1 MDLELLSAH
10 ATPDARLSE
19 LRWITDLNSLQSDV
33 SYDFVFVDEAGFNS
47 HRPHTFSQLLQG
59 FRGFKTVET

>member
-1 MDLELLSAH
+1 M
-10 ATPDARLSE
+10 PRLSE

-47 HRPHTFSQLLQG
+47 HRPHTFSQLLQS
-59 FRGFKTVET
+59 FRGFKTAET